1 MPEQNQI
8 LLHTKLHR
16 PRLQHDLVFRPRL
29 VEWLNNDLDRPLT
42 LVCAPAGFGKTT
54 LVCSWLESMETGQ
67 AGLHGMP
74 AAWLSLDENDS
85 DLNLFLRYF
94 VASIRTIFKD
104 ACAETLALLQA
115 RQSPPQNILFAT
127 LSNEL
132 EELPGEMILVL
143 DDYHAIHGEDV
154 HALLGEFVHHWP
166 KPLHLVLISRTSPPI
181 PLGSFRAKRMVS
193 EIRTRDLRFTP
204 EETANYLRKT
214 QFDLLINHALPLL
227 EERFEGWPAGLH
239 LAVLSLRSRDT
250 QESVLSALSSKDPNI
265 TGYLVD
271 EVLTQQFPAVHT
283 FLLKTSILDRFC
295 ASLCE
300 AVAAEGTAAWN
311 ARARLDSIER
321 SELFIISLDGRQE
334 WYRYH
339 RFFQELLQERLVDEM
354 TPDQVAD
361 LHRRASAWFEKH
373 GLIEEALQHALAAGD
388 FDLAAHH
395 MSAGLREVINR
406 EDRPTLERW
415 LRLLPEETIQRHPE
429 LLMIRVWAFEFLW
442 RLDLQAEVIKQVESL
457 LDSKDGVTIPDDDL
471 RMVRGQILAI
481 RGQQAYFRNHTS
493 LAIDLCRQGLSLL
506 PPSWNFVRGGAM
518 LYLGISMQAG
528 GQSLEAEQMLL
539 KEYEAYG
546 DKTDAYALMLL
557 HSLCFIHLNNGQL
570 DQTVRIAELMRR
582 GATSSGVTIK
592 KNWSDWFLGV
602 VCYQR
607 DELEAAAAYFTEIVE
622 NRYTAQISPYRDA
635 VAGLALIH
643 QTQGQSPV
651 ASQWVES
658 ISQFDMEQSGREDNR
673 TGSLRARLMLM
684 QGNVDAAGAW
694 ADSLTGLPPETAL
707 LWLEEPQVTRGR
719 ILVSRGTQD
728 DLKLALQLFD
738 TLYKIAERTHN
749 TRYEIEI
756 LALRTLALDGQQKT
770 EEAGADLKQ
779 ALELARP
786 GGFSRVFVDLG
797 RPMYELLQ
805 RIADQNHSGE
815 LIQRLL
821 AEFPDAGKSQQ
832 AGDLP
837 GTATPDPLTSNLTL
851 IDPLTP
857 RELEILNLLRGSD
870 GVKEIA
876 LALHLSP
883 ATVKRHI
890 NNIYAK
896 LGVNKRWNAVARAE
910 ELNILPPR

>member
-1 MPEQNQI
+1 MPEQTHI

-29 VEWLNNDLDRPLT
+29 VEWLNHDLDRPLT

-54 LVCSWLESMETGQ
+54 LVCSWLEGMETGKDRS
-67 AGLHGMP
+67 ASLP
-74 AAWLSLDENDS
+74 SAWLSLDENDS
-85 DLNLFLRYF
+85 DLNLFLRYLIAA
-94 VASIRTIFKD
+94 VQTIFED
-104 ACAETLALLQA
+104 ACEETLALLQA
-115 RQSPPQNILFAT
+115 RQHPPQNILFAT

-154 HALLGEFVHHWP
+154 HALLGELVRHWP
-166 KPLHLVLISRTSPPI
+166 KPLHLVLTSRTSPPI
-181 PLGSFRAKRMVS
+181 PLGSLRAKNMVS

-214 QFDLLINHALPLL
+214 RFDLLIQHALPLL

-239 LAVLSLRSRDT
+239 LAVLSLRSSDS
-250 QESVLSALSSKDPNI
+250 QASVLSALSGENPNI

-271 EVLTQQFPAVHT
+271 EVLAHQFPAVHS

-300 AVAAEGTAAWN
+300 AVAAESTAAWN

-321 SELFIISLDGRQE
+321 SELFILSLDNRRE

-339 RFFQELLQERLVDEM
+339 RLFQELLQQRLVNEM

-373 GLIEEALQHALAAGD
+373 GLIDEALQHALAAGD

-395 MSAGLREVINR
+395 MSAGLQDVINR

-442 RLDLQAEVIKQVESL
+442 RLDQQAQVIQQVERL
-457 LDSKDGVTIPDDDL
+457 LDSKDGVPIPDGDL
-471 RMVRGQILAI
+471 QMVRGQILSI
-481 RGQQAYFRNHTS
+481 QGQQAYFGNKTS

-506 PPSWNFVRGGAM
+506 PLSWTFVRGGAM
-518 LYLGISMQAG
+518 LYLGLSMQAG

-570 DQTVRIAELMRR
+570 DQAVRMAELMRR
-582 GATSSGVTIK
+582 SAISSGVTIK
-592 KNWSDWFLGV
+592 KNWADWFLGV
-602 VCYQR
+602 VSYQR
-607 DELEAAAAYFTEIVE
+607 DDLDAAAAYFNEIVE

-643 QTQGQSPV
+643 QTQGQSAA

-658 ISQFDMEQSGREDNR
+658 ISQFDMEQSGSEDKR

-694 ADSLTGLPPETAL
+694 ADTLTGLPPDHAL
-707 LWLEEPQVTRGR
+707 MWLEEPQVTRVR
-719 ILVSRGTQD
+719 ILVSRGTQV
-728 DLKLALQLFD
+728 DLKLALQVLD
-738 TLYKIAERTHN
+738 ELVDIASRTHN
-749 TRYEIEI
+749 TRCKIDV
-756 LALRTLALDGQQKT
+756 LCLRALALDA
-770 EEAGADLKQ
+770 AGETGRAEADLKL
-779 ALELARP
+779 AVDLARP
-786 GGFSRVFVDLG
+786 GGITRIFIELG
-797 RPMYELLQ
+797 RPMQELLLRLTKQ
-805 RIADQNHSGE
+805 DSSPEMVG
-815 LIQRLL
+815 RLL
-821 AEFPDAGKSQQ
+821 
-832 AGDLP
+832 
-837 GTATPDPLTSNLTL
+837 GTFQENGNLAAVHPLTQPVRPPSTTGESL
-851 IDPLTP
+851 PEALTP
-857 RELEILNLLRGSD
+857 RELEILALLRGPLSI
-870 GVKEIA
+870 KEIA
-876 LALHLSP
+876 LQLHISH
-883 ATVKRHI
+883 ATAKRHTI
-890 NNIYAK
+890 HIYAK
-896 LGVNKRWNAVARAE
+896 LGVSQRWNAVARAE
-910 ELNILPPR
+910 ELNLLPSR